1 MATATRDAAQ
11 RCIVRAV
18 PNGATLHVVEV
29 GADGK
34 ERPGSKKTVYLA
46 HVIAPKYRVNK
57 ESQDDWAWESREF
70 LRHLVIGRPVWFLE
84 YGEVKE
90 REFVGE
96 VYLDPQQQRNLAAAV
111 MRGGFTSLASN
122 ANFISMKDPRRQ
134 RYHNDVTA
142 ALEDAKRAR
151 VGMHSAAAPRN
162 RRQVKYSIS
171 EREAAAL
178 VETHRGKQLSAVVEY
193 IMSDTTA
200 RLSIDDATLYVVV
213 QLTGLRQKNTGK
225 TAGNDHE
232 QDLRNDC
239 HQEAEGLAYK
249 NLMHR
254 DVLLEIDGVLH
265 NKKDRVLGT
274 LAKKDD
280 KTGEKKVW
288 QELLLGR
295 GLLAHHRVQCPYTD
309 RFAAAEEAAKAK
321 NLGRWRYQHG
331 SAVQT
336 PSKPVSMLDHVK
348 AAGGA
353 AAEREEGDGDSAGT
367 SPRTASTGTAH
378 VAATAQQQTV
388 KKLFDAIRAG
398 DAVACKKVLKQ
409 QRAAVLNA
417 VHDGAADVDAGGDG
431 PQAGDTP
438 LIAAVRGRHEAIWR
452 LVLDYKPD
460 VDARDGS
467 GATALLW
474 SVRLG
479 LAGLTRLLV
488 KLKADVDGAD
498 IDGATPLMAA
508 LRAGDA
514 DACDVLLAAGA
525 DVDVG
530 GAEGDGDTPLIC
542 AARAGLGATAS
553 ALLGR
558 GAAATAAH
566 RNARG
571 ETAFHVA
578 AARGMRGLLEELA
591 AAAGGNV
598 PADVPGIG
606 AELRLQSAEAGRRGE
621 VGALEG
627 AVRALWGEVRR
638 ARGVV
643 AAEAGAFLEAQAE
656 ALCAGAKACESSGDQ
671 LFRHIA
677 ARNAGAC
684 LALLRERPEAAR
696 AVASADLDVPS
707 APGQSYIV
715 PGDTPL
721 IAAARSKLADVCMH
735 LLQDAPA
742 EWVSVRNSRGE
753 AALLWAARLKMVVV
767 AARMEKVLG
776 AMLEDELCER
786 DERTEVASA
795 ERDSR
800 RALLCEYFEATTQA
814 QRRCREDAPWRQ
826 IHTLISATPVDTP
839 AIAALLERVID
850 GGDWIEACAAYTA
863 NTGAQLPGALG
874 AALALDALSLS
885 QVLKN
890 PSLLN
895 RRPGGQDRVAR
906 PATGDNYSTD
916 PWSAVPLPTGA
927 TAFDDHGDDDDDPML
942 ASSFPFSHL
951 TDMAKDPWFPSP
963 TPPPPPPRQ
972 DPAPADALAEVTAR
986 LGALEAS
993 VAALQASADA
1003 SRREERKEH
1012 EEMMALLQ
1020 TIMQESAQ
1028 RARAPAPAP
1037 PQVAP
1042 AAERAPPCR
1051 KAPKCTWCTGPR
1063 DLPYCSATGQKHLT
1077 AEEARERA
1085 EEVRWTYGF
1094 HRVVLERFA
1103 VIRDVLQ
1110 LVAYA
1115 DVVTP
1120 PLPAPAKQAAEA
1132 WLWEQKGLAER
1143 GPAHYP
1149 TPTPVPAAIQAW
1161 CKVDW

>member
-753 AALLWAARLKMVVV
+753 AALLWAARHKLEIVQQMVMQQGGDAGEQARGDVQSQSV
-767 AARMEKVLG
+767 FMCAAQG
-776 AMLEDELCER
+776 GQSPLCH
-786 DERTEVASA
+786 
-795 ERDSR
+795 
-800 RALLCEYFEATTQA
+800 ALLDEGLDPAAVGPQG
-814 QRRCREDAPWRQ
+814 R
-826 IHTLISATPVDTP
+826 TPLLA
-839 AIAALLERVID
+839 AIEGRLERVAMRLARMAGSD
-850 GGDWIEACAAYTA
+850 LAAADEGGRTPLLLAAGEGMEAVCIELLDRGADPDVADYTGH
-863 NTGAQLPGALG
+863 TVLDLPATPWGVRVHIIARRCG
-874 AALALDALSLS
+874 AAEAAARAVLASEEMRTFTSLVDAAERSR
-885 QVLKN
+885 
-890 PSLLN
+890 PS
-895 RRPGGQDRVAR
+895 
-906 PATGDNYSTD
+906 PAAPPIAFHD
-916 PWSAVPLPTGA
+916 PWQSLWQPPAQPAAAAAAAPAAAVDTELWPV
-927 TAFDDHGDDDDDPML
+927 
-942 ASSFPFSHL
+942 FP
-951 TDMAKDPWFPSP
+951 PSP
-963 TPPPPPPRQ
+963 PAARE
-972 DPAPADALAEVTAR
+972 DPAAPALTAVSAR
-986 LGALEAS
+986 LDTLEAS
-993 VAALQASADA
+993 VAALQAAAEAARQERRKQQLETIAMLEDLARQRAERPTDPPTSSDTPCCPEPPARQSPTAAEARQRKEAVLSRYGFHQAVLEQFAPIRNVLRLVASADA
-1003 SRREERKEH
+1003 
-1012 EEMMALLQ
+1012 
-1020 TIMQESAQ
+1020 
-1028 RARAPAPAP
+1028 
-1037 PQVAP
+1037 P
-1042 AAERAPPCR
+1042 AAL
-1051 KAPKCTWCTGPR
+1051 R
-1063 DLPYCSATGQKHLT
+1063 DL
-1077 AEEARERA
+1077 
-1085 EEVRWTYGF
+1085 
-1094 HRVVLERFA
+1094 
-1103 VIRDVLQ
+1103 
-1110 LVAYA
+1110 A
-1115 DVVTP
+1115 DV
-1120 PLPAPAKQAAEA
+1120 

-1143 GPAHYP
+1143 GPRHYVEP
-1149 TPTPVPAAIQAW
+1149 TPMPAPVGAW
-1161 CKVDW
+1161 CKAAAARGRT

>member
-1 MATATRDAAQ
+1 MAARDVLQ
-11 RCIVRAV
+11 HCLVREVA
-18 PNGATLHVVEV
+18 NGATMQVVEV

-34 ERPGSKKTVYLA
+34 ERPHSKKLVYLA
-46 HVIAPKYRVNK
+46 HLRAPRLRLNK
-57 ESQDDWAWESREF
+57 GMEDDWAWESRER
-70 LRHLVIGRPVWFLE
+70 LRKLAIGKQIWVIE
-84 YGEVKE
+84 YAEVRDNE
-90 REFVGE
+90 IVGE
-96 VYLDPQQQRNLAAAV
+96 VYLDPRQEKNLACEV
-111 MRGGFTSLASN
+111 LRSGYVILAGHHKLIN
-122 ANFISMKDPRRQ
+122 MKDPRRQ

-142 ALEDAKRAR
+142 ALEDAKRLRA
-151 VGMHSAAAPRN
+151 GMHSSAAVPRARAKKAN
-162 RRQVKYSIS
+162 WNCN
-171 EREAAAL
+171 ERDAAAL
-178 VETHRGKQLSAVVEY
+178 VEAYRGKQAAAIVEY
-193 IMSDTTA
+193 VMSETV
-200 RLSIDDATLYVVV
+200 LSVYIEEQRTFVVV
-213 QLTGLRQKNTGK
+213 QLTGLQNPGT
-225 TAGNDHE
+225 TAAEASSDE
-232 QDLRNDC
+232 EADLWTACRK
-239 HQEAEGLAYK
+239 EALALT
-249 NLMHR
+249 NRLLMNR
-254 DVLLEIDGVLH
+254 DVLLEIDGVTGKRERL
-265 NKKDRVLGT
+265 VGT
-274 LAKKDD
+274 VVKKDD

-321 NLGRWRYQHG
+321 NLGRWRFFHSTVNQSMEG
-331 SAVQT
+331 PST
-336 PSKPVSMLDHVK
+336 PIAILDHVR
-348 AAGGA
+348 AAGA
-353 AAEREEGDGDSAGT
+353 DRGDGDGAGA
-367 SPRTASTGTAH
+367 SPRLGNTGT
-378 VAATAQQQTV
+378 QQQAV

>member
-1 MATATRDAAQ
+1 MAARDVLQ
-11 RCIVRAV
+11 HCLVREVA
-18 PNGATLHVVEV
+18 NGATMQVVEV

-34 ERPGSKKTVYLA
+34 ERPHSKKLVYLA
-46 HVIAPKYRVNK
+46 HLRAPRLRLNK
-57 ESQDDWAWESREF
+57 GMEDDWAWESRER
-70 LRHLVIGRPVWFLE
+70 LRKLAIGKQIWVIE
-84 YGEVKE
+84 YAEVRDNE
-90 REFVGE
+90 IVGE
-96 VYLDPQQQRNLAAAV
+96 VYLDPRQEKNLACEV
-111 MRGGFTSLASN
+111 LRSGYVILAGHHKLIN
-122 ANFISMKDPRRQ
+122 MKDPRRQ

-142 ALEDAKRAR
+142 ALEDAKRLRA
-151 VGMHSAAAPRN
+151 GMHSSAAVPRARAKKAN
-162 RRQVKYSIS
+162 WNCN
-171 EREAAAL
+171 ERDAAAL
-178 VETHRGKQLSAVVEY
+178 VEAYRGKQAAAIVEY
-193 IMSDTTA
+193 VMSETV
-200 RLSIDDATLYVVV
+200 LSVYIEEQRTFVVV
-213 QLTGLRQKNTGK
+213 QLTGLQNPGT
-225 TAGNDHE
+225 TAAEASSDE
-232 QDLRNDC
+232 EADLWTACRK
-239 HQEAEGLAYK
+239 EALALT
-249 NLMHR
+249 NRLLMNR
-254 DVLLEIDGVLH
+254 DVLLEIDGVTGKRERL
-265 NKKDRVLGT
+265 VGT
-274 LAKKDD
+274 VVKKDD

-321 NLGRWRYQHG
+321 NLGRWRFFHSTVNQSMEG
-331 SAVQT
+331 PST
-336 PSKPVSMLDHVK
+336 PIAILDHVR
-348 AAGGA
+348 AAGA
-353 AAEREEGDGDSAGT
+353 DRGDGDGAGA
-367 SPRTASTGTAH
+367 SPRLGNTGT
-378 VAATAQQQTV
+378 QQQAV

-753 AALLWAARLKMVVV
+753 AALLWAARHKLEIVQQMVMQQGGDAGEQARGDVQSQSV
-767 AARMEKVLG
+767 FMCAAQG
-776 AMLEDELCER
+776 GQSPLCH
-786 DERTEVASA
+786 
-795 ERDSR
+795 
-800 RALLCEYFEATTQA
+800 ALLDEGLDPAAVGPQG
-814 QRRCREDAPWRQ
+814 R
-826 IHTLISATPVDTP
+826 TPLLA
-839 AIAALLERVID
+839 AIEGRLERVAMRLARMAGSD
-850 GGDWIEACAAYTA
+850 LAAADEGGRTPLLLAAGEGMEAVCIELLDRGADPDVADYTGH
-863 NTGAQLPGALG
+863 TVLDLPATPWGVRVHIIARRCG
-874 AALALDALSLS
+874 AAEAAARAVLASEEMRTFTSLVDAAERSR
-885 QVLKN
+885 
-890 PSLLN
+890 PS
-895 RRPGGQDRVAR
+895 
-906 PATGDNYSTD
+906 PAAPPIAFHD
-916 PWSAVPLPTGA
+916 PWQSLWQPPAQPAAAAAAAPAAAVDTELWPV
-927 TAFDDHGDDDDDPML
+927 
-942 ASSFPFSHL
+942 FP
-951 TDMAKDPWFPSP
+951 PSP
-963 TPPPPPPRQ
+963 PAARE
-972 DPAPADALAEVTAR
+972 DPAAPALTAVSAR
-986 LGALEAS
+986 LDTLEAS
-993 VAALQASADA
+993 VAALQAAAEAARQERRKQQLETIAMLEDLARQRAERPTDPPTSSDTPCCPEPPARQSPTAAEARQRKEAVLSRYGFHQAVLEQFAPIRNVLRLVASADA
-1003 SRREERKEH
+1003 
-1012 EEMMALLQ
+1012 
-1020 TIMQESAQ
+1020 
-1028 RARAPAPAP
+1028 
-1037 PQVAP
+1037 P
-1042 AAERAPPCR
+1042 AAL
-1051 KAPKCTWCTGPR
+1051 R
-1063 DLPYCSATGQKHLT
+1063 DL
-1077 AEEARERA
+1077 
-1085 EEVRWTYGF
+1085 
-1094 HRVVLERFA
+1094 
-1103 VIRDVLQ
+1103 
-1110 LVAYA
+1110 A
-1115 DVVTP
+1115 DV
-1120 PLPAPAKQAAEA
+1120 

-1143 GPAHYP
+1143 GPRHYVEP
-1149 TPTPVPAAIQAW
+1149 TPMPAPVGAW
-1161 CKVDW
+1161 CKAAAARGRT